1 MRVPRG
7 SASSTFMLSFIKVV
21 LLILLSHLRQWPL
34 RTALTI
40 GGVALG
46 VSASVAVRT
55 ANVDVL
61 SSFEQAVLTVAGPTT
76 LEVAGG
82 EAGLDERL
90 ITHLRTVPGV
100 TTVSPVILQTAVQMR
115 RDQPEQAIQ
124 VLGLDLLAEFN
135 TRGFRVSQPTTE
147 RQMLDMIHPD
157 SVFIGQKLATEWN
170 LSVGDE
176 VHLLIGTGSCRCRV
190 AGILHGESDQRSS
203 WERLAVMDIAAAQ
216 VTFGMVGLVDRIDL
230 VTDPNRS
237 VDEVAEN
244 VRTVLPPHVTV
255 ERPVNRTSQVEQMIS
270 AFRLNL
276 TVLSWV
282 GLLVGMFL
290 IYNTMAFAVAQRRRE
305 IGIYRAVGMT
315 QGRVAL
321 LFLIEAG
328 LFGILGGV
336 VGSLAGMVLAQ
347 QLVALLSRTISDLYV
362 PVSAGGSES
371 LWAGPWFTMGVEGV
385 LIGCAVS
392 MIGAIGPSVDA
403 SRTATVRA
411 LAPGDYEASQ
421 QLRVGRLALMGCAL
435 LGLAGFLS
443 WPGPIQGVPILG
455 YMATLCL
462 LAGLACLAPL
472 CVTRGS
478 GHHRSIGPT
487 TGLPGV
493 MRTIAVEHAS
503 RNPGRNGVTVS
514 AFMVGLAIMIGVL
527 VMVRSFRHTVEVWV
541 ADTVLADVVV
551 APSLWLRGTEIG
563 TVGRSLPPAWTTI
576 LSSIPEVAAV
586 DTYRD
591 VRITVQGHRV
601 AVVSRDL
608 RLHAQWS
615 QYLVRNGDSSEQL
628 NRAAEIGGLLVS
640 EVLADRLGVREG
652 SVLDIMTPS
661 GVRRFPIVAVFYDY
675 STDGGK
681 LLMDRTLYQSLWHDE
696 FVTVFPVY
704 LHERASL
711 DRVRARITEQLSVV
725 TKGGLPPLV
734 ISNTELRKEI
744 LEIFDRTFLLTYV
757 LEAIAVVIAMLGIVN
772 TLITSVLERRREF
785 ATLRAIGGS
794 SGQIQQL
801 VLWEAIYLGA
811 IGIVLGLI
819 GGGLLSL
826 LLIKVINKQSFGW
839 SIQMIIPIGSLL
851 QAVALAVL
859 ATLVAGYFPARWAA
873 RQPVVEGLR
882 DE

>member
-1 MRVPRG
+1 
-7 SASSTFMLSFIKVV
+7 
-21 LLILLSHLRQWPL
+21 
-34 RTALTI
+34 
-40 GGVALG
+40 
-46 VSASVAVRT
+46 
-55 ANVDVL
+55 
-61 SSFEQAVLTVAGPTT
+61 
-76 LEVAGG
+76 
-82 EAGLDERL
+82 
-90 ITHLRTVPGV
+90 
-100 TTVSPVILQTAVQMR
+100 
-115 RDQPEQAIQ
+115 
-124 VLGLDLLAEFN
+124 
-135 TRGFRVSQPTTE
+135 
-147 RQMLDMIHPD
+147 
-157 SVFIGQKLATEWN
+157 
-170 LSVGDE
+170 
-176 VHLLIGTGSCRCRV
+176 
-190 AGILHGESDQRSS
+190 
-203 WERLAVMDIAAAQ
+203 
-216 VTFGMVGLVDRIDL
+216 
-230 VTDPNRS
+230 
-237 VDEVAEN
+237 
-244 VRTVLPPHVTV
+244 
-255 ERPVNRTSQVEQMIS
+255 
-270 AFRLNL
+270 
-276 TVLSWV
+276 
-282 GLLVGMFL
+282 
-290 IYNTMAFAVAQRRRE
+290 
-305 IGIYRAVGMT
+305 
-315 QGRVAL
+315 
-321 LFLIEAG
+321 
-328 LFGILGGV
+328 
-336 VGSLAGMVLAQ
+336 MVLAQ
-347 QLVALLSRTISDLYV
+347 QLIALLSRTISDLYV
-362 PVSAGGSES
+362 PVSAGGAGS
-371 LWAGPWFTMGVEGV
+371 LWTGPWFRMVAEGV
-385 LIGCAVS
+385 LVGSVVS

-403 SRTATVRA
+403 GRTTTVRA

-421 QLRVGRLALMGCAL
+421 QLRVGRLALLGCVL
-435 LGLAGFLS
+435 LGVAGLLS
-443 WPGPIQGVPILG
+443 WPGPIQGIPVLG

-472 CVTRGS
+472 CVTRGR
-478 GHHRSIGPT
+478 GHRRSIGST
-487 TGLPGV
+487 AGLPGV

-563 TVGRSLPPAWTTI
+563 TVGRSLPQSWTSL

-591 VRITVQGHRV
+591 VRMTVNGYRV

-615 QYLVRNGDSSEQL
+615 QYLVRHGDSSEQL

-640 EVLADRLGVREG
+640 EVLANRLGVQEG
-652 SVLDIMTPS
+652 SILEIMTPN
-661 GVRRFPIVAVFYDY
+661 GVRPFPIVAVFYDY

-681 LLMDRTLYQSLWHDE
+681 LLMDRALYQSLWHDE
-696 FVTVFPVY
+696 LVTVFPVY
-704 LHERASL
+704 LRERASL
-711 DRVRARITEQLSVV
+711 DRVRDRITEQLSSV
-725 TKGGLPPLV
+725 TNGGLPPLV

-794 SGQIQQL
+794 SAQIQQL

-826 LLIKVINKQSFGW
+826 LLIKVINRQSFGW
-839 SIQMIIPIGSLL
+839 TIQMILPIGSLV

>member
-1 MRVPRG
+1 
-7 SASSTFMLSFIKVV
+7 MLSFIKVV
-21 LLILLSHLRQWPL
+21 LLILVSHLRQWPL
-34 RTALTI
+34 RTVLTI

-61 SSFEQAVLTVAGPTT
+61 SSFEQAVVTVAGPTT
-76 LEVAGG
+76 LEVSGG
-82 EAGLDERL
+82 ESGLDEQLMTRL
-90 ITHLRTVPGV
+90 RAVPGV
-100 TTVSPVILQTAVQMR
+100 TAVSPVILQTAVEMR
-115 RDQPEQAIQ
+115 GGQPGQAIQ

-135 TRGFRVSQPTTE
+135 TRGFRLSQPATE
-147 RQMLDMIHPD
+147 RQMLDMIHPH
-157 SVFIGQKLATEWN
+157 SVFVGDKLAIDWN

-190 AGILHGESDQRSS
+190 AGILHSESDRHSS

-216 VTFGMVGLVDRIDL
+216 VTFGMIGLVDRIDL
-230 VTDPNRS
+230 VTAPNLS
-237 VDEVAEN
+237 VDEVADK

-255 ERPVNRTSQVEQMIS
+255 ERPMNRTSQVEQMIS

-305 IGIYRAVGMT
+305 IGIFRAVGMT
-315 QGRVAL
+315 QERVAV

-328 LFGILGGV
+328 LYGIVGGL
-336 VGSLAGMVLAQ
+336 VGSVAGMVLAQ
-347 QLVALLSRTISDLYV
+347 QLIALLSRTISDLYV
-362 PVSAGGSES
+362 PVSAGGAGS
-371 LWAGPWFTMGVEGV
+371 LWTGPWFRMGAEGV
-385 LIGCAVS
+385 LIGSVVS

-403 SRTATVRA
+403 GRTTTVRA

-435 LGLAGFLS
+435 LGAAGLLS
-443 WPGPIQGVPILG
+443 WPGPIQGIPVLG

-472 CVTRGS
+472 CVTGGG
-478 GHHRSIGPT
+478 GHRRSIGST
-487 TGLPGV
+487 AGLPGV

-563 TVGRSLPPAWTTI
+563 TVGRSLPQSWTSL

-591 VRITVQGHRV
+591 VRMTVNGHRV

-615 QYLVRNGDSSEQL
+615 QYLVRRGDSSEQL

-640 EVLADRLGVREG
+640 EVLANRLGVQEG
-652 SVLDIMTPS
+652 SILEIMTPN
-661 GVRRFPIVAVFYDY
+661 GVRPFPIVAVFYDY

-681 LLMDRTLYQSLWHDE
+681 LLMDRALYQSLWHDE
-696 FVTVFPVY
+696 LVTVFPVY
-704 LHERASL
+704 LRERASL
-711 DRVRARITEQLSVV
+711 DRVRDRITEQLRSV
-725 TKGGLPPLV
+725 TNGGLPPLV

-794 SGQIQQL
+794 SAQIQQL

-826 LLIKVINKQSFGW
+826 LLIKVINRQSFGW
-839 SIQMIIPIGSLL
+839 TIQMILPIGSLV

>member
-1 MRVPRG
+1 
-7 SASSTFMLSFIKVV
+7 MLSFIKVV
-21 LLILLSHLRQWPL
+21 FLILVSHLRQWPL

-90 ITHLRTVPGV
+90 ITRLRAVPGV
-100 TTVSPVILQTAVQMR
+100 TSVSPVILQTAVQMR
-115 RDQPEQAIQ
+115 GDQPGQAIQ

-135 TRGFRVSQPTTE
+135 VRGFRVSQPATE
-147 RQMLDMIHPD
+147 RQMIDMIHPH
-157 SVFIGQKLATEWN
+157 SVFVGKKLAIDWS

-190 AGILHGESDQRSS
+190 AGILHGESDRSSS

-230 VTDPNRS
+230 VTVPSLS
-237 VDEVAEN
+237 VDEVADK

-255 ERPVNRTSQVEQMIS
+255 ERPVNRTSQVEQMIR

-328 LFGILGGV
+328 LFGIVGGL
-336 VGSLAGMVLAQ
+336 VGSVAGMVLAQ

-362 PVSAGGSES
+362 PVSAGGGES
-371 LWAGPWFTMGVEGV
+371 FWTGQWFTMGLEGV
-385 LIGCAVS
+385 LIGCVVS
-392 MIGAIGPSVDA
+392 MIGAISPSVDA

-421 QLRVGRLALMGCAL
+421 QLQVGRLSVMGCAL
-435 LGLAGFLS
+435 LAVAGLLS
-443 WPGPIQGVPILG
+443 WPGPIQGIPVLG

-472 CVTRGS
+472 CVMRGS
-478 GHHRSIGPT
+478 GRRQSIGPT
-487 TGLPGV
+487 AGLSGV

-563 TVGRSLPPAWTTI
+563 TVGRSLPQSWTTM

-591 VRITVQGHRV
+591 VRITVNGHRV
-601 AVVSRDL
+601 AIVSRDL

-615 QYLVRNGDSSEQL
+615 QYLVRSGDSSEQL

-640 EVLADRLGVREG
+640 EVLADRLGVQEG
-652 SVLDIMTPS
+652 SILEIMTPS
-661 GVRRFPIVAVFYDY
+661 GVRQFPIVAVFYDY

-681 LLMDRTLYQSLWHDE
+681 LLMDRALYQSLWHDE
-696 FVTVFPVY
+696 LVTVFPVY
-704 LHERASL
+704 LRERASL
-711 DRVRARITEQLSVV
+711 DRVRAQIAERLSIA
-725 TKGGLPPLV
+725 TNGGLPPLV

-794 SGQIQQL
+794 AGQIQQL

-811 IGIVLGLI
+811 IGIVLGLV

-839 SIQMIIPIGSLL
+839 TIQMIVPIGSLL
-851 QAVALAVL
+851 QAVAFAVL

-882 DE
+882 EE

>member
-1 MRVPRG
+1 
-7 SASSTFMLSFIKVV
+7 MLSFIKVV
-21 LLILLSHLRQWPL
+21 LLILVSHLRQWPL
-34 RTALTI
+34 RTVLTI

-61 SSFEQAVLTVAGPTT
+61 SSFEQAVVTVAGPTT
-76 LEVAGG
+76 LEVSGG
-82 EAGLDERL
+82 ESGLDEQLMTRL
-90 ITHLRTVPGV
+90 RAVPGV
-100 TTVSPVILQTAVQMR
+100 TAVSPVILQTAVQMR
-115 RDQPEQAIQ
+115 GGQPGQAIQ

-135 TRGFRVSQPTTE
+135 TRGFHVSQPATE
-147 RQMLDMIHPD
+147 RQMLDMIHPR
-157 SVFIGQKLATEWN
+157 SVFVGAKLAIDWN

-190 AGILHGESDQRSS
+190 AGILHSESDRHSS

-216 VTFGMVGLVDRIDL
+216 VTFGMIGLVDRIDL
-230 VTDPNRS
+230 VTAPNLS
-237 VDEVAEN
+237 VDEVADK

-255 ERPVNRTSQVEQMIS
+255 ERPMNRTSQVEQMIS

-315 QGRVAL
+315 QERVAF

-328 LFGILGGV
+328 LYGIVGGL
-336 VGSLAGMVLAQ
+336 VGSVAGMVLAQ
-347 QLVALLSRTISDLYV
+347 QLIALLSRTISDLYV
-362 PVSAGGSES
+362 PVSAGGAGS
-371 LWAGPWFTMGVEGV
+371 LWTGPWFRMGAEGV
-385 LIGCAVS
+385 LIGSVVS

-403 SRTATVRA
+403 GRTTTVRA

-435 LGLAGFLS
+435 LGVAGLLS
-443 WPGPIQGVPILG
+443 WPGPIQGIPVLG

-472 CVTRGS
+472 CVTGGGGHRRAIGS
-478 GHHRSIGPT
+478 T
-487 TGLPGV
+487 AGLPGV

-563 TVGRSLPPAWTTI
+563 TVGRSLPQSWTSL

-591 VRITVQGHRV
+591 VRMTVNGHRV

-615 QYLVRNGDSSEQL
+615 QYLVRRGDSSEQL

-640 EVLADRLGVREG
+640 EVLANRLGVQEG
-652 SVLDIMTPS
+652 SILEIMTPN
-661 GVRRFPIVAVFYDY
+661 GVRPFPIVAVFYDY

-681 LLMDRTLYQSLWHDE
+681 LLMDRALYQSLWHDE
-696 FVTVFPVY
+696 LVTVFPVY
-704 LHERASL
+704 LRERASL
-711 DRVRARITEQLSVV
+711 DRVRDRITEQLSSV
-725 TKGGLPPLV
+725 TNGGLPPLV

-757 LEAIAVVIAMLGIVN
+757 LEAIAVIIAILGIVN

-794 SGQIQQL
+794 SAQIQQL

-826 LLIKVINKQSFGW
+826 LLIKVINRQSFGW
-839 SIQMIIPIGSLL
+839 TIQMIFPIGSLV

>member
-1 MRVPRG
+1 
-7 SASSTFMLSFIKVV
+7 MLSFIKVV

-100 TTVSPVILQTAVQMR
+100 TTVSPVILQTAVQLR
-115 RDQPEQAIQ
+115 RDQAEEAIQ

-147 RQMLDMIHPD
+147 RQMLDMINPY
-157 SVFIGQKLATEWN
+157 SVFIGEKLAAEWN

-230 VTDPNRS
+230 VTAPNLS
-237 VDEVAEN
+237 VDEVAEK

-336 VGSLAGMVLAQ
+336 VGSIAGMVLAQ
-347 QLVALLSRTISDLYV
+347 QLIALLSRTISDLYV
-362 PVSAGGSES
+362 PVSPGGAES
-371 LWAGPWFTMGVEGV
+371 LWAGPWLKMGVEGV
-385 LIGCAVS
+385 LIGCVVS

-435 LGLAGFLS
+435 LGLTGFLS
-443 WPGPIQGVPILG
+443 WPGPIQGVPVLG

-478 GHHRSIGPT
+478 GHHRSIGPA

-563 TVGRSLPPAWTTI
+563 TVGRSLPPTWTTI

-591 VRITVQGHRV
+591 VRITVHGHRV

-652 SVLDIMTPS
+652 SSLDIMTPS
-661 GVRRFPIVAVFYDY
+661 GVRQFPIVAVFYDY

-681 LLMDRTLYQSLWHDE
+681 LLMDRALYQSLWHDE

-704 LHERASL
+704 LRERASL

-839 SIQMIIPIGSLL
+839 TIQMIIPIGSLL

>member
-1 MRVPRG
+1 
-7 SASSTFMLSFIKVV
+7 
-21 LLILLSHLRQWPL
+21 
-34 RTALTI
+34 
-40 GGVALG
+40 
-46 VSASVAVRT
+46 
-55 ANVDVL
+55 
-61 SSFEQAVLTVAGPTT
+61 
-76 LEVAGG
+76 
-82 EAGLDERL
+82 
-90 ITHLRTVPGV
+90 
-100 TTVSPVILQTAVQMR
+100 
-115 RDQPEQAIQ
+115 
-124 VLGLDLLAEFN
+124 
-135 TRGFRVSQPTTE
+135 
-147 RQMLDMIHPD
+147 
-157 SVFIGQKLATEWN
+157 
-170 LSVGDE
+170 
-176 VHLLIGTGSCRCRV
+176 
-190 AGILHGESDQRSS
+190 
-203 WERLAVMDIAAAQ
+203 
-216 VTFGMVGLVDRIDL
+216 
-230 VTDPNRS
+230 
-237 VDEVAEN
+237 
-244 VRTVLPPHVTV
+244 
-255 ERPVNRTSQVEQMIS
+255 
-270 AFRLNL
+270 
-276 TVLSWV
+276 
-282 GLLVGMFL
+282 
-290 IYNTMAFAVAQRRRE
+290 
-305 IGIYRAVGMT
+305 
-315 QGRVAL
+315 
-321 LFLIEAG
+321 
-328 LFGILGGV
+328 
-336 VGSLAGMVLAQ
+336 MVLAQ

-443 WPGPIQGVPILG
+443 WPGPIQGVPVLG

-772 TLITSVLERRREF
+772 TLITSVLERRQEF

>member
-1 MRVPRG
+1 M
-7 SASSTFMLSFIKVV
+7 
-21 LLILLSHLRQWPL
+21 
-34 RTALTI
+34 
-40 GGVALG
+40 
-46 VSASVAVRT
+46 
-55 ANVDVL
+55 
-61 SSFEQAVLTVAGPTT
+61 
-76 LEVAGG
+76 
-82 EAGLDERL
+82 
-90 ITHLRTVPGV
+90 
-100 TTVSPVILQTAVQMR
+100 
-115 RDQPEQAIQ
+115 
-124 VLGLDLLAEFN
+124 
-135 TRGFRVSQPTTE
+135 
-147 RQMLDMIHPD
+147 
-157 SVFIGQKLATEWN
+157 
-170 LSVGDE
+170 
-176 VHLLIGTGSCRCRV
+176 
-190 AGILHGESDQRSS
+190 
-203 WERLAVMDIAAAQ
+203 
-216 VTFGMVGLVDRIDL
+216 
-230 VTDPNRS
+230 
-237 VDEVAEN
+237 
-244 VRTVLPPHVTV
+244 
-255 ERPVNRTSQVEQMIS
+255 NRTSQVEQMIS

-305 IGIYRAVGMT
+305 IGIFRAVGMT
-315 QGRVAL
+315 QERVAV

-328 LFGILGGV
+328 LYGIVGGL
-336 VGSLAGMVLAQ
+336 VGSVAGMVLAQ
-347 QLVALLSRTISDLYV
+347 QLIALLSRTISDLYV
-362 PVSAGGSES
+362 PVSAGGAGS
-371 LWAGPWFTMGVEGV
+371 LWTGPWFRMGAEGV
-385 LIGCAVS
+385 LIGSVVS

-403 SRTATVRA
+403 GRTTTVRA

-435 LGLAGFLS
+435 LGAAGLLS
-443 WPGPIQGVPILG
+443 WPGPIQGIPVLG

-472 CVTRGS
+472 CVTGGG
-478 GHHRSIGPT
+478 GHRRSIGST
-487 TGLPGV
+487 AGLPGV

-563 TVGRSLPPAWTTI
+563 TVGRSLPQSWTSL

-591 VRITVQGHRV
+591 VRMTVNGHRV

-615 QYLVRNGDSSEQL
+615 QYLVRRGDSSEQL

-640 EVLADRLGVREG
+640 EVLANRLGVQEG
-652 SVLDIMTPS
+652 SILEIMTPN
-661 GVRRFPIVAVFYDY
+661 GVRPFPIVAVFYDY

-681 LLMDRTLYQSLWHDE
+681 LLMDRALYQSLWHDE
-696 FVTVFPVY
+696 LVTVFPVY
-704 LHERASL
+704 LRERASL
-711 DRVRARITEQLSVV
+711 DRVRDRITEQLSSV
-725 TKGGLPPLV
+725 TNGGLPPLV

-794 SGQIQQL
+794 SAQIQQL

-826 LLIKVINKQSFGW
+826 LLIKVINRQSFGW
-839 SIQMIIPIGSLL
+839 TIQMILPIGSLV

>member
-1 MRVPRG
+1 
-7 SASSTFMLSFIKVV
+7 MLSFIKVV
-21 LLILLSHLRQWPL
+21 LLILVSHLRQWPL
-34 RTALTI
+34 RTVLTI

-61 SSFEQAVLTVAGPTT
+61 SSFEQAVVTVAGPTT
-76 LEVAGG
+76 LEVSGG
-82 EAGLDERL
+82 ESGLDEQLMTRL
-90 ITHLRTVPGV
+90 RAVPGV
-100 TTVSPVILQTAVQMR
+100 TAVSPVILQTAVQMR
-115 RDQPEQAIQ
+115 GGQPGQAIQ

-135 TRGFRVSQPTTE
+135 TRGFHVSQPATE
-147 RQMLDMIHPD
+147 RQMLDMIHPR
-157 SVFIGQKLATEWN
+157 SVFVGAKLAIDWN

-176 VHLLIGTGSCRCRV
+176 VHLLIGTGSCRCRI
-190 AGILHGESDQRSS
+190 AGILHSESDRHSS

-216 VTFGMVGLVDRIDL
+216 VTFGMIGLVDRIDL
-230 VTDPNRS
+230 VTAPNLS
-237 VDEVAEN
+237 VDEVADK

-255 ERPVNRTSQVEQMIS
+255 ERPMNRTSQVEQMIS

-315 QGRVAL
+315 QERVAF

-328 LFGILGGV
+328 LYGIVGGL
-336 VGSLAGMVLAQ
+336 VGSVAGMVLAQ
-347 QLVALLSRTISDLYV
+347 QLIALLSRTISDLYV
-362 PVSAGGSES
+362 PVSAGGAGS
-371 LWAGPWFTMGVEGV
+371 LWTGPWFRMGAEGV
-385 LIGCAVS
+385 LIGSVVS

-403 SRTATVRA
+403 GRTTTVRA
-411 LAPGDYEASQ
+411 LAPGDYEVSQ

-435 LGLAGFLS
+435 LGVAGLLS
-443 WPGPIQGVPILG
+443 WPGPIQGIPVLG
-455 YMATLCL
+455 YLATLCL

-472 CVTRGS
+472 CVTGGGGHRRAIGS
-478 GHHRSIGPT
+478 T
-487 TGLPGV
+487 AGLPGV

-563 TVGRSLPPAWTTI
+563 TVGRSLPQSWTSL

-591 VRITVQGHRV
+591 VRMTVNGHRV

-615 QYLVRNGDSSEQL
+615 QYLVRRGDSSEQL

-640 EVLADRLGVREG
+640 EVLANRLGVQEG
-652 SVLDIMTPS
+652 SILEIMTPS
-661 GVRRFPIVAVFYDY
+661 GVRPFPIVAVFYDY

-681 LLMDRTLYQSLWHDE
+681 LLMDRALYQSLWHDE
-696 FVTVFPVY
+696 LVTVFPVY
-704 LHERASL
+704 LRERASL
-711 DRVRARITEQLSVV
+711 DRVRDRITEQLSSV
-725 TKGGLPPLV
+725 TNGGLPPLV

-757 LEAIAVVIAMLGIVN
+757 LEAIAVIIAILGIVN

-794 SGQIQQL
+794 SAQIQQL

-826 LLIKVINKQSFGW
+826 LLIKVINRQSFGW
-839 SIQMIIPIGSLL
+839 TIQMILPIGSLV

>member
-1 MRVPRG
+1 
-7 SASSTFMLSFIKVV
+7 MLSFIKVV
-21 LLILLSHLRQWPL
+21 LLILVSHLRQWPL
-34 RTALTI
+34 RTVLTI

-61 SSFEQAVLTVAGPTT
+61 SSFEQAVVTVAGPTT
-76 LEVAGG
+76 LEVSGG
-82 EAGLDERL
+82 ESGLDEQLMTRL
-90 ITHLRTVPGV
+90 RAVPGV
-100 TTVSPVILQTAVQMR
+100 TAVSPVILQTAVQMR
-115 RDQPEQAIQ
+115 GGQPGQAIQ

-135 TRGFRVSQPTTE
+135 TRGFHVSQPATE
-147 RQMLDMIHPD
+147 RQMLDMIHPR
-157 SVFIGQKLATEWN
+157 SVFVGAKLAIDWN

-176 VHLLIGTGSCRCRV
+176 VHLLIGTGSCRCRI
-190 AGILHGESDQRSS
+190 AGILHSESDRHSS

-216 VTFGMVGLVDRIDL
+216 VTFGMIGLVDRIDL
-230 VTDPNRS
+230 VTAPNLS
-237 VDEVAEN
+237 VDEVADK

-255 ERPVNRTSQVEQMIS
+255 ERPMNRTSQVEQMIS

-315 QGRVAL
+315 QERVAF

-328 LFGILGGV
+328 LYGIVGGL
-336 VGSLAGMVLAQ
+336 VGSVAGMVLAQ
-347 QLVALLSRTISDLYV
+347 QLIALLSRTISDLYV
-362 PVSAGGSES
+362 PVSAGGAGS
-371 LWAGPWFTMGVEGV
+371 LWTGPWFRMGAEGV
-385 LIGCAVS
+385 LIGSVVS

-403 SRTATVRA
+403 GRTTTVRA
-411 LAPGDYEASQ
+411 LAPGDYEVSQ

-435 LGLAGFLS
+435 LGVAGLLS
-443 WPGPIQGVPILG
+443 WPGPIQGIPVLG
-455 YMATLCL
+455 YLATLCL

-472 CVTRGS
+472 CVTGGGGHRRAIGS
-478 GHHRSIGPT
+478 T
-487 TGLPGV
+487 AGLPGV

-563 TVGRSLPPAWTTI
+563 TVGRSLPQSWTSL

-591 VRITVQGHRV
+591 VRMTVNGHRV

-615 QYLVRNGDSSEQL
+615 QYLVRRGDSSEQL

-640 EVLADRLGVREG
+640 EVLANRLGVQEG
-652 SVLDIMTPS
+652 SILEIMTPN
-661 GVRRFPIVAVFYDY
+661 GVRPFPIVAVFYDY

-681 LLMDRTLYQSLWHDE
+681 LLMDRALYQSLWHDE
-696 FVTVFPVY
+696 LVTVFPVY
-704 LHERASL
+704 LRERASL
-711 DRVRARITEQLSVV
+711 DRVRDRITEQLSSV
-725 TKGGLPPLV
+725 TNGGLPPLV

-757 LEAIAVVIAMLGIVN
+757 LEAIAVIIAILGIVN

-794 SGQIQQL
+794 SAQIQQL

-826 LLIKVINKQSFGW
+826 LLIKVINRQSFGW
-839 SIQMIIPIGSLL
+839 TIQMILPIGSLV

>member
-1 MRVPRG
+1 
-7 SASSTFMLSFIKVV
+7 MLSFIKVV

-147 RQMLDMIHPD
+147 RQMLDMIHPY
-157 SVFIGQKLATEWN
+157 SVFIGEKLATEWN

-216 VTFGMVGLVDRIDL
+216 VTFGMVGQVDRIDL
-230 VTDPNRS
+230 VTDPNLS
-237 VDEVAEN
+237 VEEVAEK

-336 VGSLAGMVLAQ
+336 LGSIAGMVLAQ
-347 QLVALLSRTISDLYV
+347 QLIALLSRTISDLYV

-443 WPGPIQGVPILG
+443 WPGPIQGVPVLG

-472 CVTRGS
+472 CVTRGTH
-478 GHHRSIGPT
+478 HHRSIGPI

-591 VRITVQGHRV
+591 VRITLQGHRV

-652 SVLDIMTPS
+652 SSLDIMTPS
-661 GVRRFPIVAVFYDY
+661 GVRQFPIVAVFYDY

-681 LLMDRTLYQSLWHDE
+681 LLMDRALYQSLWHDE

-704 LHERASL
+704 LRERASL
-711 DRVRARITEQLSVV
+711 DRVRARIGEQLSVV

-794 SGQIQQL
+794 PGQIQQL

-811 IGIVLGLI
+811 VGIVLGLI

-839 SIQMIIPIGSLL
+839 TIQMIIPIGSLL

>member
-1 MRVPRG
+1 
-7 SASSTFMLSFIKVV
+7 MLSFINVV
-21 LLILLSHLRQWPL
+21 LLILFSHLRQWPL
-34 RTALTI
+34 RTVLTI

-82 EAGLDERL
+82 EAGLDEQL
-90 ITHLRTVPGV
+90 ITRLRAVPGV
-100 TTVSPVILQTAVQMR
+100 TSVSPVILQTAVQMR

-135 TRGFRVSQPTTE
+135 TRGFRVDQPTSE
-147 RQMLDMIHPD
+147 RQMIDMIHPH
-157 SVFIGQKLATEWN
+157 SVFVGEKLATEWN

-176 VHLLIGTGSCRCRV
+176 VHLLIGTGSCHCRV
-190 AGILHGESDQRSS
+190 TGILHGESDQRSS

-216 VTFGMVGLVDRIDL
+216 VTFGMIGLVDRIDL
-230 VTDPNRS
+230 VTAPNLS
-237 VDEVAEN
+237 VDEVAGK

-255 ERPVNRTSQVEQMIS
+255 ERPMNRTSQVEQMIS

-336 VGSLAGMVLAQ
+336 VGSVAGMLLAQ
-347 QLVALLSRTISDLYV
+347 QLIALLSRTISDLYV
-362 PVSAGGSES
+362 PVSAGGAES
-371 LWAGPWFTMGVEGV
+371 LWAGPWFTMGMEGV

-403 SRTATVRA
+403 GRTATVRA

-435 LGLAGFLS
+435 LGLAGLLS
-443 WPGPIQGVPILG
+443 WPGPIQGIPVLG

-472 CVTRGS
+472 GVTRGS

-487 TGLPGV
+487 TGLSGV

-563 TVGRSLPPAWTTI
+563 TVGRSLPQAWTTM

-591 VRITVQGHRV
+591 VRMTVNGHRV

-608 RLHAQWS
+608 RLHARWS
-615 QYLVRNGDSSEQL
+615 QYLVRSGNSSEQL

-652 SVLDIMTPS
+652 SSLDIMTPS
-661 GVRRFPIVAVFYDY
+661 GVRQFPIVAVFYDY

-681 LLMDRTLYQSLWHDE
+681 LLMDRALYQSLWHDE

-704 LHERASL
+704 LRERASL
-711 DRVRARITEQLSVV
+711 DRVRARITEQLSVA

-757 LEAIAVVIAMLGIVN
+757 LEAIAVVIAMLGIIN

-839 SIQMIIPIGSLL
+839 TIQMIIPIGSLL
-851 QAVALAVL
+851 QAVTLAVL
-859 ATLVAGYFPARWAA
+859 ATVVAGYFPARWAS

>member
-1 MRVPRG
+1 
-7 SASSTFMLSFIKVV
+7 MLSFIKVV
-21 LLILLSHLRQWPL
+21 LLILVSHLRQWPL
-34 RTALTI
+34 RTVLTI

-61 SSFEQAVLTVAGPTT
+61 SSFEQAVVTVAGPTT
-76 LEVAGG
+76 LEVSGG
-82 EAGLDERL
+82 ESGLDEQLMTRL
-90 ITHLRTVPGV
+90 RAVPGV
-100 TTVSPVILQTAVQMR
+100 TAVSPVILQTAVQMR
-115 RDQPEQAIQ
+115 GGQPGQAIQ

-135 TRGFRVSQPTTE
+135 TRGFRLSQPATE
-147 RQMLDMIHPD
+147 RQMLDMIHPH
-157 SVFIGQKLATEWN
+157 SVFVGDKLAIDWN

-190 AGILHGESDQRSS
+190 AGILHSESDRHSS

-216 VTFGMVGLVDRIDL
+216 VTFGMIGLVDRIDL
-230 VTDPNRS
+230 VTAPNLS
-237 VDEVAEN
+237 VDEVADK

-255 ERPVNRTSQVEQMIS
+255 ERPMNRTSQVEQMIS

-315 QGRVAL
+315 QERVAV

-328 LFGILGGV
+328 LYGIVGGL
-336 VGSLAGMVLAQ
+336 VGSVAGMVLAQ
-347 QLVALLSRTISDLYV
+347 QLIALLSRTISDLYV
-362 PVSAGGSES
+362 PVSAGGAGS
-371 LWAGPWFTMGVEGV
+371 LWTGPWFRMGAEGV
-385 LIGCAVS
+385 LIGSVVS

-403 SRTATVRA
+403 GRTTTVRA

-435 LGLAGFLS
+435 LGVAGLLS
-443 WPGPIQGVPILG
+443 WPGPIQGIPVLG

-472 CVTRGS
+472 CVTGGG
-478 GHHRSIGPT
+478 GHRRSIGST
-487 TGLPGV
+487 AGLPGV

-563 TVGRSLPPAWTTI
+563 TVGRSLPQSWTSL

-591 VRITVQGHRV
+591 VRMTVNGHRV

-615 QYLVRNGDSSEQL
+615 QYLVRRGDSSEQL

-640 EVLADRLGVREG
+640 EVLANRLGVQEG
-652 SVLDIMTPS
+652 SILEIMTPN
-661 GVRRFPIVAVFYDY
+661 GVRPFPIVAVFYDY

-681 LLMDRTLYQSLWHDE
+681 LLMDRALYQSLWHDE
-696 FVTVFPVY
+696 LVTVFPVY
-704 LHERASL
+704 LRERASL
-711 DRVRARITEQLSVV
+711 DRVRDRITEQLRSV
-725 TKGGLPPLV
+725 TNGGLPPLV

-794 SGQIQQL
+794 SAQIQQL

-826 LLIKVINKQSFGW
+826 LLIKVINRQSFGW
-839 SIQMIIPIGSLL
+839 TIQMILPIGSLV

>member
-1 MRVPRG
+1 MP
-7 SASSTFMLSFIKVV
+7 SFGRVV
-21 LLILLSHLRQWPL
+21 LLILFSHLRQWPL
-34 RTALTI
+34 RTLLTVV
-40 GGVALG
+40 GVALG

-61 SSFEQAVLTVAGPTT
+61 RSFEQAVLTVAGPTT
-76 LEVAGG
+76 LEVAG
-82 EAGLDERL
+82 DETGIEEQI
-90 ITHLRTVPGV
+90 ITRVRSISGV
-100 TTVSPVILQTAVQMR
+100 TSVSPVILQTAVQMKGT
-115 RDQPEQAIQ
+115 QPGSTIQ
-124 VLGLDLLAEFN
+124 VIGVDLLAEFN
-135 TRGFRVSQPTTE
+135 VRGFRVNQPATE
-147 RQMLDMIHPD
+147 HELMGMIHPD
-157 SVFIGQKLATEWN
+157 ALLLGRRIATEWN

-176 VHLLIGTGSCRCRV
+176 VHLLIGAGRRHCRV
-190 AGILHGESDQRSS
+190 VGILQSDSDRSSS

-216 VTFGMVGLVDRIDL
+216 VTFGMIGKVDRIDL
-230 VTDPNRS
+230 VTDPHVS
-237 VDEVAEN
+237 VEEVADKI
-244 VRTVLPPHVTV
+244 RTVLPPHLRV
-255 ERPVNRTSQVEQMIS
+255 ERPANRTRQVEQMIR

-305 IGIYRAVGMT
+305 IGIYRAIGMT
-315 QGRVAL
+315 QGRVAI

-328 LFGILGGV
+328 AFGILGGI
-336 VGSLAGMVLAQ
+336 VGSIAGIVLAQ
-347 QLVALLSRTISDLYV
+347 ELIALLSRTISDLYV
-362 PVSAGGSES
+362 PVGSGEGGL
-371 LWAGPWFTMGVEGV
+371 LWTSQFFNMGLEGV
-385 LIGCAVS
+385 MIGCLVS

-403 SRTATVRA
+403 SKTATVRA

-421 QLRVGRLALMGCAL
+421 QLRVGSLGVVGAGL
-435 LGLAGFLS
+435 LIMAGFLS
-443 WPGPIQGVPILG
+443 WPGPIQGVPVLG

-478 GHHRSIGPT
+478 GSRRMIGRHTGVRS
-487 TGLPGV
+487 V
-493 MRTIAVEHAS
+493 MKNIAVEHAS

-514 AFMVGLAIMIGVL
+514 ALMVGLAIMIGVL

-563 TVGRSLPPAWTTI
+563 TVGRSLPPSWSNT

-591 VRITVQGHRV
+591 VRIEVNGHRV

-608 RLHAQWS
+608 RLHARWS
-615 QYLVRNGDSSEQL
+615 RYLVRTGDSSEHL
-628 NRAAEIGGLLVS
+628 NRAAEIDGLLVS
-640 EVLADRLGVREG
+640 EVLADRLGVQEG
-652 SVLDIMTPS
+652 SVLEIMTPS
-661 GVRRFPIVAVFYDY
+661 GARRFPIVAVFYDY

-681 LLMDRTLYQSLWHDE
+681 LLMDRALYQSLWHDE
-696 FVTVFPVY
+696 LVTVFPVY
-704 LHERASL
+704 LRDGTNL
-711 DRVRARITEQLSVV
+711 DRVRARITEQLNA
-725 TKGGLPPLV
+725 TTGGGLPPLV

-794 SGQIQQL
+794 AKQIRQL
-801 VLWEAIYLGA
+801 VLWEAVYLGVMG
-811 IGIVLGLI
+811 IGLGLI

-839 SIQMIIPIGSLL
+839 TIQMIVPVGALV
-851 QAVALAVL
+851 QAVALAVV

-882 DE
+882 EE

>member
-1 MRVPRG
+1 
-7 SASSTFMLSFIKVV
+7 MLSFIKVV

-157 SVFIGQKLATEWN
+157 SVFIGEKLATEWN

-230 VTDPNRS
+230 VTDPNLS

-270 AFRLNL
+270 AFRMNL

-347 QLVALLSRTISDLYV
+347 QLISLLSRTISDLYV

-443 WPGPIQGVPILG
+443 WPGPIQGVPVLG

-681 LLMDRTLYQSLWHDE
+681 LLMDRALYQSLWHDE

-711 DRVRARITEQLSVV
+711 DRVRARITEQLSIV